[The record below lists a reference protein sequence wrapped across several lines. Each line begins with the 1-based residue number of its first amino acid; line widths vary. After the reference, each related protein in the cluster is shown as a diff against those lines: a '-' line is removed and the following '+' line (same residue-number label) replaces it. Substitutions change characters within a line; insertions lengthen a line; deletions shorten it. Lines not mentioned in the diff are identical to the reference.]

1 MGLRKFQLFMLA
13 TAAMAIATS
22 ANAETIKI
30 GVVKTAST
38 AGVYIAMDKGYF
50 AAEGLEVDLVNF
62 DASEPI
68 AVAVVSGAL
77 DFGVTGLTGGLYSL
91 AGQGALRI
99 IAGQHREA
107 PGFHSQ
113 AYLAS
118 NRAYDAGLRTPK
130 DIAGHSFAIT
140 QFGSTTHYA
149 LGLLADKYGFALKA
163 MRLQPLT
170 TITNMITATSGG
182 QVDAMIA
189 TGTAALV
196 PVRSGNAKL
205 LGWVGDETPWQL
217 GAVFT
222 ATTTADRKR
231 DLVEHFLRAWRNATA
246 AYHDAFTGDGE
257 TRRDGPTAPEMLA
270 IIAKYTGQSPDQVH
284 DVISYYDRQGA
295 LDVKDV
301 LHQIAWYK
309 AQNLLKGDIDGDAL
323 IDQRYVIAMPTK

>member
-1 MGLRKFQLFMLA
+1 MTFRFLFRIALLITASVPLWSGA
-13 TAAMAIATS
+13 TAH
-22 ANAETIKI
+22 AETVKI
-30 GVVKTAST
+30 GIVKTAST
-38 AGVYIAMDKGYF
+38 AGVFIAIEKGYF
-50 AAEGLEVDLVNF
+50 AAEGINADLVYF

-68 AVAVVSGAL
+68 AVAVVSGSIG
-77 DFGVTGLTGGLYSL
+77 FGVTGLTGGMYSL
-91 AGQGALRI
+91 AGQGALRV
-99 IAGQHREA
+99 IAGQHHEA

-118 NRAYDAGLRTPK
+118 NRAYEAGLKTPK

-140 QFGSTTHYA
+140 QIGSTTHYA
-149 LGLLADKYGFALKA
+149 LGLLAEKYGFDLKA

-222 ATTTADRKR
+222 ATTTTDKKR

-270 IIAKYTGQSPDQVH
+270 IIAKYTGQTPAQVNE
-284 DVISYYDRQGA
+284 VVSYYDRQGA
-295 LDVKDV
+295 LDVKD
-301 LHQIAWYK
+301 
-309 AQNLLKGDIDGDAL
+309 
-323 IDQRYVIAMPTK
+323 